1 MEINS
6 QILSKKKLL
15 KPRSFDQWKCF
26 KLSEIPLHNVY
37 IHLET
42 VQVLFIR
49 EFHI

>member
-26 KLSEIPLHNVY
+26 KLSEILLHNVY